1 MGNLVEPRSLT
12 RAAAALRAGETAVA
26 ATAAG
31 TCDRIDEVNPRVHA
45 FVGEA
50 GRRDRLGA
58 EGRAVS
64 ERWAQPRDRPPLYGV
79 PVGVKDII
87 RVDGLPT
94 RAGSALPPA
103 VLGGTQAAVVDRL
116 REAGALIAG
125 KTVTAEFA
133 ASAPGPTRNPHNLR
147 HTPGGSSSGS
157 AAAVATGAVPLAIG
171 TQTVGS
177 TIRPAAYC
185 GVVGFKPGYGR
196 VPADGVIANA
206 PAFDTVGF
214 FTADV
219 ASAELA
225 AAVLC
230 DRWRP
235 AMRTSRLPV
244 LGIPAGRYLE
254 HAGAE
259 ALDAF
264 GRHATLLREAG
275 FGVLRMAVMPDF
287 DQVAADL
294 LVINRYEVAEAH
306 ADWFPRFGDLYRAE
320 TAAAIRAGQLI
331 DHGDYLRALSGRER
345 FRDGIS
351 AAMPAA
357 GIDLWMAPPATGPAP
372 PETWHTGDPV
382 MSLPWSYAGLPAISL
397 PAGRARN
404 GLPLGLQL
412 VGGPGGDEQLLR
424 WAGAVEAV
432 LAAIN

>member
-1 MGNLVEPRSLT
+1 MTNLVRPRSLI
-12 RAAAALRAGETAVA
+12 RAVAALRAGETGVA
-26 ATAAG
+26 AAAAG
-31 TCDRIDEVNPRVHA
+31 TCDRIDEVQEDVHA

-58 EGRAVS
+58 EAAAVS
-64 ERWAQPRDRPPLYGV
+64 ERWAEPQDRPALFGV
-79 PVGVKDII
+79 PVGVKDIM

-94 RAGSALPPA
+94 RAGSALPPE
-103 VLGGTQAAVVDRL
+103 VLGGTQAVVVDRL
-116 REAGALIAG
+116 REAGALVAG

-133 ASAPGPTRNPHNLR
+133 VSAPGPTRNPHNAA

-177 TIRPAAYC
+177 TIRPAAFC
-185 GVVGFKPGYGR
+185 GVVGFKPSHGR
-196 VPADGVIANA
+196 VPAGGVIANA
-206 PAFDTVGF
+206 PTLDTVGF

-219 ASAELA
+219 ASADLA

-235 AMRTSRLPV
+235 AMRTARLPV

-254 HAGAE
+254 CAGAE

-264 GRHATLLREAG
+264 GRQVTLLREAG
-275 FGVLRMAVMPDF
+275 FGVLRVTVMPDF
-287 DQVAADL
+287 DQVKADL
-294 LVINRYEVAEAH
+294 LLINRYEVAQAH
-306 ADWFPRFGDLYRAE
+306 AGWFPRFGDLYRDE
-320 TAAAIRAGQLI
+320 TAAAIRSGQLI
-331 DHGDYLRALSGRER
+331 DHGDYLRALRGRER

-382 MSLPWSYAGLPAISL
+382 MCLPWSYAGLPAISL
-397 PAGRARN
+397 PAGVARN

-412 VGGPGGDEQLLR
+412 IGGPGGDEQLLR
-424 WAGAVEAV
+424 GAGAVEAV